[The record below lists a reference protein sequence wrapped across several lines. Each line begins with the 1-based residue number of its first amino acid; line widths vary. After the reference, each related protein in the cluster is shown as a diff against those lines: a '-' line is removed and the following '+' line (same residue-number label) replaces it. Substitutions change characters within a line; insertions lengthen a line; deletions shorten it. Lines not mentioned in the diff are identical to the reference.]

1 MLRID
6 FFLNHFA
13 GDKITMIE
21 RICASI
27 TETMYEA
34 GIIDLKTKNIYI
46 YCLDQLLS
54 QVIFVVII
62 LLFGIIRSEPVVSL
76 IYLICTMTLRTFG
89 GGAHAPSKKLC
100 ILFSYGISIITI
112 ILSPLLYKFISIMP
126 STLIYIICS
135 LIIWYLSP
143 ISHKNKPLSDSKKIR
158 LHHKCGIS
166 FIFITVFVLLCLITN
181 HKKYLVTITLS
192 VIIVCISSI
201 IGYIQNIRE
210 QAHDSKDRYM

>member
-6 FFLNHFA
+6 FLLNHIT

-62 LLFGIIRSEPVVSL
+62 LLFGLIRSEPVVS
-76 IYLICTMTLRTFG
+76 
-89 GGAHAPSKKLC
+89 
-100 ILFSYGISIITI
+100 
-112 ILSPLLYKFISIMP
+112 
-126 STLIYIICS
+126 
-135 LIIWYLSP
+135 
-143 ISHKNKPLSDSKKIR
+143 
-158 LHHKCGIS
+158 
-166 FIFITVFVLLCLITN
+166 
-181 HKKYLVTITLS
+181 
-192 VIIVCISSI
+192 VI
-201 IGYIQNIRE
+201 
-210 QAHDSKDRYM
+210 